1 MFGVHS
7 ALDWTWF
14 VPAVAITGL
23 FAAGWVAGRGPLP
36 PPTAPGAEPDSA
48 EAPARERA
56 RLLSP
61 RGAAALAVMA
71 VAVLSALA
79 IAQPWRADHEGDESL
94 ALLDKGDIPAAR
106 VAAERA
112 ADINP
117 LSIEPHFE
125 RAAIEDAAGN
135 RRVALRALQD
145 AVRLE
150 PASPE
155 AWRRLGEYYAINLD
169 AAGTRSAG
177 APGRACTSIR
187 PRR

>member
-1 MFGVHS
+1 MV
-7 ALDWTWF
+7 
-14 VPAVAITGL
+14 
-23 FAAGWVAGRGPLP
+23 
-36 PPTAPGAEPDSA
+36 
-48 EAPARERA
+48 
-56 RLLSP
+56 
-61 RGAAALAVMA
+61 
-71 VAVLSALA
+71 VAVLSAVA

-112 ADINP
+112 GDINP

-169 AAGTRSAG
+169 APARAVPVLQGALYLDPASAVNRSAYLVALRARNTEIAEREAAARRARVQPPGALVVQATPAASRAISVSRSAG
-177 APGRACTSIR
+177 TPPLALTDTP
-187 PRR
+187 P